1 MGLTMKILKAILA
14 PYYFLTSPAS
24 YAEAG
29 EPEIEDPRVAECVR
43 QAKWQLL
50 HSDLTLIE
58 VGAETYNYLLLV
70 LERGPGPLAVLGVP
84 IQPMDWK
91 DRVKQPGAVWKT
103 AKGTTIHVE
112 FMANSHLKHTVAYLE
127 RCGQKH
133 TPKYGLVKCELNR
146 RAKQGLDVRPIKPYD
161 CVDEIDDADL
171 GDNLKTMG
179 YRKYKFAGPAQER
192 FHTLVSEIYDDTDD
206 EEFYH

>member
-1 MGLTMKILKAILA
+1 MKILKAILA

-24 YAEAG
+24 YVEAG
-29 EPEIEDPRVAECVR
+29 DPEIEDPRVAECVR

-50 HSDLTLIE
+50 HSDTTLIE
-58 VGAETYNYLLLV
+58 VGAETYDYLATV

-84 IQPMDWK
+84 IQPMNWK

-103 AKGTTIHVE
+103 AKGREIHVE
-112 FMANSHLKHTVAYLE
+112 FMANSHLKHTVAYLG

-133 TPKYGLVKCELNR
+133 TPKYGIVKGELNR
-146 RAKQGLDVRPIKPYD
+146 RIEEGLDAGLIEPYAPVATIKD
-161 CVDEIDDADL
+161 DEL
-171 GDNLKTMG
+171 GDNRKTMG
-179 YRKYKFAGPAQER
+179 YRKAKFAKPTGLAIRVINDCDYQD
-192 FHTLVSEIYDDTDD
+192 FALDFMC